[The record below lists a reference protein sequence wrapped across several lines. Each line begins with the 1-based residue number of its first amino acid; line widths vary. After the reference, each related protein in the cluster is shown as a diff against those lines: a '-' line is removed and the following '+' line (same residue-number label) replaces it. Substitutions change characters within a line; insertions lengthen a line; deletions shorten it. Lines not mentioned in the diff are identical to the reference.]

1 MFGYL
6 FNFFWQMCYKRNIK
20 NIQIENFDKKR
31 LLFHL
36 CKMNIKKRKKN
47 KNLVKTTIKSLK
59 NINK

>member
-1 MFGYL
+1 
-6 FNFFWQMCYKRNIK
+6 MCYKRNIK